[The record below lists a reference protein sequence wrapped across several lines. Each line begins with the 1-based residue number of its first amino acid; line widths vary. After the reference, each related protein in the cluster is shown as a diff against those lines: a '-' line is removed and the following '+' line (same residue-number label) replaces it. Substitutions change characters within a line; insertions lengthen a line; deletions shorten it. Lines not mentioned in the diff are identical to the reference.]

1 MLNWK
6 IVKTKRFGIFIYNIV
21 CADTNEVMEEG
32 ISKRLAKSIIT
43 TANEANDL
51 SKRIEEVTKTLR
63 K

>member
-21 CADTNEVMEEG
+21 CADTNEVIEEG
-32 ISKRLAKSIIT
+32 ISKRLANSIVA
-43 TANEANDL
+43 TANEANEL
-51 SKRIEEVTKTLR
+51 SRRIDEVTKILR